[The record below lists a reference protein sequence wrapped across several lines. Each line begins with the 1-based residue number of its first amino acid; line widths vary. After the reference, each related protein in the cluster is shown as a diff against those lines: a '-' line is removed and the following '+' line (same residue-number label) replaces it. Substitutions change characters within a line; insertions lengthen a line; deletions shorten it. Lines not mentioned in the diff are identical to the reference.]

1 MTDTSQTIDPHR
13 PWIRDERDDPS
24 QMNWVQTLF
33 NPFGMTGKLH
43 FSRAWTFMFMGRVLL
58 FFGPLFSVFLAG
70 LAGANTGGAWKPLEF
85 FPLPIPALLV
95 PFFVFTIITE
105 LTSWVAHVRR
115 FAEAN
120 RSTLKAMIVLIPLA
134 LGLAGFAAG
143 VSMGASQFEV
153 QRLAAEKAAE
163 KTQQAES
170 EDESAK
176 DESEA
181 AAGDGEADAEGS
193 ETEAAE
199 EAAAPAASQQQA
211 RQGQQG
217 GQQRQGPP
225 PTQREMAM
233 GAGLGIAQLLWAL
246 SSFVVMLWTLLYVA
260 RLPNGGVGQ
269 FRTGSDLSME
279 EQRQLSY

>member
-153 QRLAAEKAAE
+153 QRLAAEKAAVE
-163 KTQQAES
+163 TLAETLGLREVDEPLYAADDLQGLVQSSAYEPDDARLSPGVLSPGRLSLPTS
-170 EDESAK
+170 EDLLR
-176 DESEA
+176 
-181 AAGDGEADAEGS
+181 
-193 ETEAAE
+193 T
-199 EAAAPAASQQQA
+199 
-211 RQGQQG
+211 
-217 GQQRQGPP
+217 PP
-225 PTQREMAM
+225 PSQLAVRPAM
-233 GAGLGIAQLLWAL
+233 VLQICH
-246 SSFVVMLWTLLYVA
+246 
-260 RLPNGGVGQ
+260 RLQQIGV
-269 FRTGSDLSME
+269 
-279 EQRQLSY
+279 